1 MASVLT
7 KKARFGYKTGG
18 YIFHISIRAFDRSI
32 KFYQML
38 FIVCLSFDNRVIDN
52 EIFIYSKV
60 KRIPKIYKIADDIY
74 SFCPQG
80 TRDVFQ

>member
-1 MASVLT
+1 M
-7 KKARFGYKTGG
+7 
-18 YIFHISIRAFDRSI
+18 
-32 KFYQML
+32 
-38 FIVCLSFDNRVIDN
+38 IDN

-80 TRDVFQ
+80 TRDEFQSAILYLFETRQNCIENPAKMSDNYVGDKIVNDFFVVNIVSPTPI